1 MCFIISSF
9 YGGLIKSINQSIR
22 WVYGFRPGHSTELT
36 ALQLVNHIITE
47 MDNYNVPTNI
57 YLDLSKAFDTLNFDI
72 FLYKLNHYGIQG
84 YSNRLLRSYLTGR
97 MQYVEYNGHKSAH
110 LLISTGVPQGSV
122 LGPLLFLEYINDLP
136 LLSNVFKMLMYADE
150 TTLYCN
156 IDQNVD
162 EDTINNELAII
173 WEWLIANKLSLN
185 TKKTKY
191 MVFHTNQRNVTYP
204 NLVINNS
211 RIERVSHFNFLGIML
226 SYNMTW
232 DAHINHFSKKIS
244 KAIGTL
250 YQLKHIYPQRILFTL
265 YTTLIV
271 PHLIY
276 CPILWGSCIKENH
289 RLHLHQK
296 KALRIITNSYYITHS
311 EPIFK
316 AVRCLKT
323 TDMFS
328 VAIWKFYF
336 KLMNNKLPNC
346 FSSYKPVLLVVN
358 ERYEIRYP
366 GFHLPVIN
374 HKFAVQSLKYCLIR
388 QLNMDQSS
396 NIIADICR
404 ANSFKRSHVNFNK
417 VLVLLTNDMYF

>member
-1 MCFIISSF
+1 
-9 YGGLIKSINQSIR
+9 
-22 WVYGFRPGHSTELT
+22 
-36 ALQLVNHIITE
+36 

-72 FLYKLNHYGIQG
+72 LLNKLDHYGIQG
-84 YSNRLLRSYLTGR
+84 CSNRLLRSYLTGR
-97 MQYVEYNGHKSAH
+97 MQYVEYNGHKSAY
-110 LLISTGVPQGSV
+110 LSISTGVPQGSV
-122 LGPLLFLEYINDLP
+122 LGPLLFLIYINDLP
-136 LLSNVFKMLMYADE
+136 LVSNVFKMLMYADD

-162 EDTINNELAII
+162 EDTINNELAKI

-204 NLVINNS
+204 NLVINNII
-211 RIERVSHFNFLGIML
+211 IERVSHFNFLGIML

-232 DAHINHFSKKIS
+232 DAHINHISKKIS
-244 KAIGTL
+244 KAIGIL

-271 PHLIY
+271 PHLNY
-276 CPILWGSCIKENH
+276 CLILWGSYIKENH
-289 RLHLHQK
+289 RLHLLQK
-296 KALRIITNSYYITHS
+296 KALRIITNSHYIAHS

-316 AVRCLKT
+316 DVRCLKI

-336 KLMNNKLPNC
+336 KLMNNKLPHC
-346 FSSYKPVLLVVN
+346 FSSYKPVLPIVN
-358 ERYEIRYP
+358 ERYEIRNP

-374 HKFAVQSLKYCLIR
+374 HKFAEQSLKYCLIR
-388 QLNMDQSS
+388 QLNKDQSS
-396 NIIADICR
+396 NIIADKALR
-404 ANSFKRSHVNFNK
+404 VSFYSFKVYLKNRIVGTYKELCEIANCHVCNIVKNA
-417 VLVLLTNDMYF
+417 